1 MNSNA
6 NLYDKIVVKGIQIPA
21 ETPAAKTYRG
31 FSTISPDANG
41 FSLYDYPLIK
51 QDIINHFH
59 IRQGERL
66 ENPTF
71 GTIIWDVLFEPLT
84 DQLVYLIKTDVERI
98 IRSDPRVNPVKIMI
112 TQYDQGLQID
122 CLLQIS
128 PYNVTE
134 TMRLTFDQNNGLFS
148 K

>member
-1 MNSNA
+1 MTTDA
-6 NLYDKIVVKGIQIPA
+6 KLYDKIVVKGIQLPA
-21 ETPAAKTYRG
+21 ETPTAKTYRG
-31 FSTISPDANG
+31 FSTISSESNG
-41 FSLYDYPLIK
+41 FSLYDYSLIK

-66 ENPTF
+66 ENPKF
-71 GTIIWDVLFEPLT
+71 GTIIWDVLFEPMT
-84 DQLVYLIKTDVERI
+84 DQLVNLIKTDVERI
-98 IRSDPRVNPVKIMI
+98 IKSDPRVNPIKIII
-112 TQYDQGLQID
+112 TRYEQGIQID

-134 TMRLTFDQNNGLFS
+134 TMRLKFDQNNGLFS